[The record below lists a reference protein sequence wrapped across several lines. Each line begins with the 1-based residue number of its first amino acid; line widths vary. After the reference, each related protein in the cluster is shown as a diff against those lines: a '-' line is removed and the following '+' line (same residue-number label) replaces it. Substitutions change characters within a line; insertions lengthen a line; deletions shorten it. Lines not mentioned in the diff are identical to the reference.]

1 MNDALKKN
9 KVIFA
14 MKPLIEEFISF
25 SDLECQSLSQVQG
38 KITHIQTPIV
48 KCHRG
53 YPRVP
58 ALCAPI

>member
-25 SDLECQSLSQVQG
+25 SDLVSYSPMFGQVS
-38 KITHIQTPIV
+38 
-48 KCHRG
+48 
-53 YPRVP
+53 
-58 ALCAPI
+58 A